1 MIKLGLTGGI
11 GSGKTSAAKV
21 FEALGVPVFYADD
34 EAKKFLHND
43 KVKDKLR
50 LLFGNG
56 IFNSENNILRGELAK
71 IVFSDSL
78 KLEKLN
84 SLIHPLLLDEFDSW
98 SLKMQALNHQLI
110 VMEAAILFEAN
121 FFSKVDKVLT
131 ITANIEDRINRVM
144 ARDSVQREQIIARM
158 NHQWKDEERVAL
170 SDYVIDNSDNKLMLK
185 AIIDLLEEIK
195 KA

>member
-21 FEALGVPVFYADD
+21 FEALGIPVFYADD

-50 LLFGNG
+50 ILFGNG
-56 IFNSENNILRGELAK
+56 IFNSENNIIRGELAK
-71 IVFSDSL
+71 IVFADSL

-98 SLKMQALNHQLI
+98 SFKMQVLNHPLI

-131 ITANIEDRINRVM
+131 ITANIENRINRVI
-144 ARDSVQREQIIARM
+144 ARDSVQREQVIARM

-170 SDYVIDNSDNKLMLK
+170 SDYVIDNSDNKLIIK